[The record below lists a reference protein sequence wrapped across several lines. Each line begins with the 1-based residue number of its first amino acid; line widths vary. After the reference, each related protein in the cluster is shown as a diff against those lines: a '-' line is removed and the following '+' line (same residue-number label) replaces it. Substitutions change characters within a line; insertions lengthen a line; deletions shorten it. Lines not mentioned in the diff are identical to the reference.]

1 MSGSSRA
8 SSRRRTRRPRAT
20 SPRPSP
26 GSRGTLR
33 STARRAGAAGEMA
46 GETLID
52 GPGRCQH
59 HRGRPQAARAHAS
72 VSPGGGHTWPHTC
85 DSRSGPH
92 CTRLAAGAAA
102 PDTGGMN
109 DDWRVEVDVARRG
122 GLQHLRDSMHERGIA
137 REAGRDLADRV
148 KITVDDDRLFAYAE
162 TEDDARAAER
172 RLLELAAEHGLQAS
186 ATVARWHPE
195 EERWE
200 PAGVPLPSTPEE
212 HAAEHAALEA
222 RQAAETDERG
232 YAMWEVRLEL

>member
-1 MSGSSRA
+1 
-8 SSRRRTRRPRAT
+8 
-20 SPRPSP
+20 
-26 GSRGTLR
+26 
-33 STARRAGAAGEMA
+33 
-46 GETLID
+46 
-52 GPGRCQH
+52 
-59 HRGRPQAARAHAS
+59 
-72 VSPGGGHTWPHTC
+72 
-85 DSRSGPH
+85 
-92 CTRLAAGAAA
+92 
-102 PDTGGMN
+102 MN

-212 HAAEHAALEA
+212 HAAERAALEA

-232 YAMWEVRLEL
+232 YAMWEVRLALPDNERAAAVAARLESEGLAVVCRSHHVVVGVKTEDDARSLAERLRAEVPDALSVTAEGSAAVAMDEVDPLTLLSGRWRRT

>member
-1 MSGSSRA
+1 
-8 SSRRRTRRPRAT
+8 
-20 SPRPSP
+20 
-26 GSRGTLR
+26 
-33 STARRAGAAGEMA
+33 
-46 GETLID
+46 
-52 GPGRCQH
+52 
-59 HRGRPQAARAHAS
+59 
-72 VSPGGGHTWPHTC
+72 
-85 DSRSGPH
+85 
-92 CTRLAAGAAA
+92 
-102 PDTGGMN
+102 MN

-172 RLLELAAEHGLQAS
+172 RLLELAAEHGLHAS

-200 PAGVPLPSTPEE
+200 PADVPLPSTPEE
-212 HAAEHAALEA
+212 HAAERAALEA

-232 YAMWEVRLEL
+232 YAMWEVRLELPDNDRAAAVAARLDRKAMAVRSWAIGRPSMGGSRA